1 MSRVL
6 RYRRAHKPG
15 GSGHNRFWYGLQ
27 QGIEIYAAAHN
38 QKYIDVLDEMNDQL
52 GYGRKSM
59 TIQRWLQENTIP
71 SSSEI
76 EYFAKKI
83 TSGTELDYGWIQT
96 LFLAAG
102 YEVPANFADSKIKIP
117 NYFTESAEMKLR
129 NRFDLNHRKS
139 DSTSVSAFHARL
151 ADIFIS
157 YARLDVVVVQE
168 IYKVLLRQKYIPWMD
183 IHSIRGGD
191 NWLRAIF
198 KAIDE
203 CEIFLAVLSNNS
215 VSRRGVIQREL
226 KKALDKWDGML
237 PDDIYI
243 IPLRI
248 DDCPIPE
255 LLKGFQVIDWNNGKG
270 KKKLLDAISI
280 GIAKWMNSKA

>member
-1 MSRVL
+1 
-6 RYRRAHKPG
+6 
-15 GSGHNRFWYGLQ
+15 
-27 QGIEIYAAAHN
+27 
-38 QKYIDVLDEMNDQL
+38 MNDQL

-59 TIQRWLQENTIP
+59 TIQRWLQEKTIP

-76 EYFAKKI
+76 EYFGKKI
-83 TSGTELDYGWIQT
+83 ASGTKLDNGWIQT

-102 YEVPANFADSKIKIP
+102 YEVPANFAESKIKIP
-117 NYFTESAEMKLR
+117 NYFTESTEMKTG
-129 NRFDLNHRKS
+129 NRFDLNHSKP
-139 DSTSVSAFHARL
+139 DSTSVAKIVTSVPASQARF
-151 ADIFIS
+151 ADIFVS
-157 YARLDVVVVQE
+157 YARLDVDVVQE
-168 IYKVLLRQKYIPWMD
+168 VYKVLLRHKHIPWMD
-183 IHSIRGGD
+183 IHSIKGGE
-191 NWLRAIF
+191 NWLRAIY

-215 VSRRGVIQREL
+215 VSRRGVIQKEL

-248 DDCPIPE
+248 DDCPMPE
-255 LLKGFQVIDWNNGKG
+255 LLKDFQVIDWNDGKG
-270 KKKLLDAISI
+270 KKKLLEAISI